1 MLEKWNNL
9 RLLTK
14 LMIMITATIAITVGS
29 LYLMSRQ
36 LHKEAIID
44 TESNYLL
51 NIGGDIADEVLIKEA
66 LAENQSSEPLTD
78 FTQDYADKLDLDY
91 VVVINTESIRLT
103 HPDPNLIYEKF
114 AGGDELEAFQGE
126 SYVSSGAGT
135 LGISLRSFVPVYQNN
150 EVIGAVVV
158 GKTNHSIDAF
168 SKKYDGQITFS
179 LLISLA
185 IGVTMAIFVSYTI
198 KKELFN
204 MEPNEI
210 AKAFEERTAMLDY
223 SHDSII
229 VTNDLGEITLANN
242 EAIRHF
248 HIQDFEKNPM
258 IDTVIPMPEIND
270 HNNGVFHIK
279 DREYLLSQADILVNG
294 QLLGQIYIIRDTSE
308 IYALLDQLHSTAE
321 FAQLLQGQAHEF
333 LNRLHVIYGLTNLQ
347 EYEALT
353 TYLESLIKEEEDL
366 TIRLSMLV
374 KNPVI
379 AGYLIGETR
388 SLKQSLENV
397 IVNINSEIPNMTDDE
412 INRCWIDTIQQ
423 LNNGLR
429 DHFLGTQLKIE
440 LYIADNQLVTRYQ
453 MHGKM
458 DDLADWLGHQDWDEN
473 HTIDANDQ
481 GLAFTFMIDYVQ
493 GELT

>member
-1 MLEKWNNL
+1 
-9 RLLTK
+9 
-14 LMIMITATIAITVGS
+14 
-29 LYLMSRQ
+29 
-36 LHKEAIID
+36 
-44 TESNYLL
+44 
-51 NIGGDIADEVLIKEA
+51 
-66 LAENQSSEPLTD
+66 
-78 FTQDYADKLDLDY
+78 
-91 VVVINTESIRLT
+91 
-103 HPDPNLIYEKF
+103 
-114 AGGDELEAFQGE
+114 
-126 SYVSSGAGT
+126 
-135 LGISLRSFVPVYQNN
+135 
-150 EVIGAVVV
+150 
-158 GKTNHSIDAF
+158 
-168 SKKYDGQITFS
+168 
-179 LLISLA
+179 
-185 IGVTMAIFVSYTI
+185 
-198 KKELFN
+198 

-333 LNRLHVIYGLTNLQ
+333 LNRLHVIYGLTDLQ

-429 DHFLGTQLKIE
+429 DHFPGTQLKIE